1 MKRLVLFVTTILA
14 ISFQV
19 VAQKSGKEIK
29 GDKYFERYS
38 FAAAIEKY
46 VEVDGLTIE
55 GKRRL
60 AESYRNTNQISKA
73 KSAYEA
79 FVNTSDATANDIF
92 NYASI
97 LRLNGNYDESIV
109 YLNKFKDKAPNDK
122 RAISYVSN
130 SDQLSN
136 LHKDEGRYKI
146 NVLDVNTDNQDFG
159 PAYFKQQIVFASTR
173 GGASSVKRSYN
184 WNNLPFLDLYASD
197 VDNGQL
203 KEPKQLNKSLN
214 AKLHDGPA
222 SFNAE
227 GTLMAFTRNDPKTKS
242 ADGTVKLQLYFATI
256 DDKGKWGKEEAF
268 KLNNSEYSCGHPCL
282 SADGKVMY
290 FASDMPGGIGGVD
303 IYRIA
308 KKDDGTWGE
317 AVNLGDAVNTEG
329 DEMFPFYQEEQGI
342 LFYASNGHIGLGGLD
357 IYISPDLGDGEFA
370 KVLNAGT
377 PMNTRYDDFALIVDE
392 KMSKGYF
399 TSNRD
404 GGKGDDDI
412 YSFEL
417 LKPFNFGKQ
426 IIGTALDKEGNIL
439 ANVKVDL
446 FDDAGAVLQT
456 VTTTEDGKYKFVVEP
471 DKTFKLLGVKEKYFD
486 GENTVSSTS
495 TEFEIVADV
504 ILEKDPG
511 LSLYALVT
519 DKKTGKPLEAV
530 KLIIVDN
537 FTGEKVEIS
546 TPETGDYRKGLTD
559 KKINDKGSYNFTL
572 IREGYLTKT
581 LTYNEH
587 FVKPGQYDVHVKLD
601 FGMDPEVKDLSEM
614 VQINPINFDYNKY
627 NIRKDAA
634 IELDKIVEIMNKY
647 PNMVIELGSHTDCR
661 GTAKYNETLSDKRAK
676 SSAAYIKERIINPER
691 IYGKGY
697 GENKIINGCACE
709 GKNQPVFTEE
719 QHAVN
724 RRTEF
729 KVISTGNDKVKVTNT
744 STDSF
749 DKNK

>member
-1 MKRLVLFVTTILA
+1 
-14 ISFQV
+14 
-19 VAQKSGKEIK
+19 
-29 GDKYFERYS
+29 
-38 FAAAIEKY
+38 
-46 VEVDGLTIE
+46 
-55 GKRRL
+55 
-60 AESYRNTNQISKA
+60 
-73 KSAYEA
+73 
-79 FVNTSDATANDIF
+79 
-92 NYASI
+92 
-97 LRLNGNYDESIV
+97 
-109 YLNKFKDKAPNDK
+109 
-122 RAISYVSN
+122 
-130 SDQLSN
+130 
-136 LHKDEGRYKI
+136 
-146 NVLDVNTDNQDFG
+146 
-159 PAYFKQQIVFASTR
+159 
-173 GGASSVKRSYN
+173 
-184 WNNLPFLDLYASD
+184 
-197 VDNGQL
+197 
-203 KEPKQLNKSLN
+203 
-214 AKLHDGPA
+214 
-222 SFNAE
+222 
-227 GTLMAFTRNDPKTKS
+227 
-242 ADGTVKLQLYFATI
+242 
-256 DDKGKWGKEEAF
+256 
-268 KLNNSEYSCGHPCL
+268 
-282 SADGKVMY
+282 
-290 FASDMPGGIGGVD
+290 
-303 IYRIA
+303 
-308 KKDDGTWGE
+308 
-317 AVNLGDAVNTEG
+317 
-329 DEMFPFYQEEQGI
+329 
-342 LFYASNGHIGLGGLD
+342 
-357 IYISPDLGDGEFA
+357 
-370 KVLNAGT
+370 
-377 PMNTRYDDFALIVDE
+377 
-392 KMSKGYF
+392 
-399 TSNRD
+399 
-404 GGKGDDDI
+404 
-412 YSFEL
+412 

-729 KVISTGNDKVKVTNT
+729 KVISTGNDKVNVKTT
-744 STDSF
+744 GPSSF
-749 DKNK
+749 DK

>member
-60 AESYRNTNQISKA
+60 AESYRNTNQVAKA

-197 VDNGQL
+197 IDNGQL

-242 ADGTVKLQLYFATI
+242 EDGTVKLQLYFATV

-357 IYISPDLGDGEFA
+357 IYISPDMGDGEFV

-634 IELDKIVEIMNKY
+634 VELDKIVEIMNKY

-676 SSAAYIKERIINPER
+676 SSAAYIKERIINPDR

-709 GKNQPVFTEE
+709 GKNQPVYTEE

-729 KVISTGNDKVKVTNT
+729 KVISTGNDKVNVKTT
-744 STDSF
+744 GPSSF
-749 DKNK
+749 DK